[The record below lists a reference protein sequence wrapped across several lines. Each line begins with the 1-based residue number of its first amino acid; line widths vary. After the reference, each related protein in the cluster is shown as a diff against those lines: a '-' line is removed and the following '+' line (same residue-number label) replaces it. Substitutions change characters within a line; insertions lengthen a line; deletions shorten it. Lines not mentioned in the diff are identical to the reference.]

1 MRHKVTNNFGISD
14 EEFNRAVGLIRR
26 KQVAEGCGILLD
38 RMQRSSGETHG
49 MVSAALLLWD
59 AGLRDETIEV
69 LYCAHEKDESDLLVA
84 SQLARV
90 LNSERRFEDLLPIAE
105 KLSEMQPDE
114 SEWYGY
120 MAWGHYAKGEP
131 GKCREVI
138 AKGLRLGKNGVN
150 FQPGDRFTLEGPSRT
165 RVLLARNSQAAE
177 LIEGLKALYEQP
189 SGETRPA
196 PATVK
201 KEVVAEI
208 GETEAVWKGN
218 TGAVVAG
225 AIGGTTLAT
234 EYYFAYGT
242 DEKNLDRR
250 TETRWVPPGRTN
262 RFHQQAVDALVE
274 WQVFTVESE
283 VVGGD
288 PDPESPDAFA
298 FRLISPFGKDRN
310 HMNGIGIID
319 LFLGWF
325 SLRLSREDRTGS
337 IRADSQDLRDAE
349 VELVLRPKG
358 LDARDFFL
366 ASNVQGNFGE
376 TSSTEMSNTAPW
388 ALTGQLVD
396 PETLDGESWN
406 RLTFRFRDSPRA
418 WTFCGNNPEE
428 QTSAAR
434 YSYHPLGEVLS
445 RHQGNICFFFI
456 FGDVRDTPEG
466 IIDLRSIAIRYRNW
480 SILTPDAGAEL
491 TGFPDDSLSDPYCL
505 TNGWLDN
512 PKEMWFSAPR
522 PKAPQE
528 FTWRLPN
535 GARPKAVKIH
545 QNILRPVKTIEIL
558 TSTDGDTFQ
567 SQLTGELTR
576 IKPID
581 DVPTPAWIALDGQP
595 ASHLKLVIHSGHQD
609 DFWGLDG
616 FEVFD
621 DALPPVPELEPASV
635 SEDIDDLEPGQK
647 LYFQLVAE
655 NAAGE
660 SLGPVTAI
668 DIPATQK
675 PAITDGRVLRQA
687 GGRTTLL
694 LEIMPCGLD
703 TEVRGLITGPGGEP
717 FQGPVLDAGRNPS
730 VRHLVYAF
738 DGCEAV
744 GSYKAEITA
753 QNEAGHSDP
762 FIIEWEKD

>member
-1 MRHKVTNNFGISD
+1 MTESFQITTED
-14 EEFNRAVGLIRR
+14 FNRAIELIRQ
-26 KQVAEGCGILLD
+26 KQVAEGCDIILD
-38 RMQRSSGETHG
+38 RMQQSSGESPG
-49 MVSAALLLWD
+49 LVDVALFFW
-59 AGLRDETIEV
+59 GNEFRDEPIEV
-69 LYCAHEKDESDLLVA
+69 LFYAHEKDESDFLVF
-84 SQLARV
+84 SQLARA
-90 LNSERRFEDLLPIAE
+90 LNSERRFEELLPIAE
-105 KLSEMQPDE
+105 RLSELQPDE

-120 MAWGHYAKGEP
+120 MAWGHYAKGELE
-131 GKCREVI
+131 KCREVI
-138 AKGLRLGKNGVN
+138 AKGLKHGKNGIN
-150 FQPGDRFTLEGPSRT
+150 FQPGDRHTLEGPSRT

-189 SGETRPA
+189 SGQTRPT
-196 PATVK
+196 PATVT

-208 GETEAVWKGN
+208 GDTEAVWKGN

-242 DEKNLDRR
+242 DEKILDHH

-262 RFHQQAVDALVE
+262 RFRQQAVNALSE
-274 WQVFTVESE
+274 WQLFIIESE
-283 VVGGD
+283 VVGDD

-298 FRLISPFGKDRN
+298 LRLISPFGKDRN
-310 HMNGIGIID
+310 HMTGIGIID

-325 SLRLSREDRTGS
+325 SLRLSREDQTGS

-366 ASNVQGNFGE
+366 ASNVQSKIGE
-376 TSSTEMSNTAPW
+376 TSSTEMRNTAPW
-388 ALTGQLVD
+388 ALTGPLVD

-406 RLTFRFRDSPRA
+406 RLRFHFRNTPRS

-428 QTSAAR
+428 QSTGSR
-434 YSYHPLGEVLS
+434 YSYHPLGDVLS

-466 IIDLRSIAIRYRNW
+466 AIDLRSIEIRYRNW

-491 TGFPDDSLSDPYCL
+491 TGFPEDSFSDPYCL

-512 PKEMWFSAPR
+512 PKEMWFSAPQ
-522 PKAPQE
+522 PKTPQE

-535 GARPKAVKIH
+535 GAAPKAVKIH

-567 SQLTGELTR
+567 SLLTGELTK
-576 IKPID
+576 INPID
-581 DVPTPAWIALDGQP
+581 DVPTPAWIALEGKP
-595 ASHLKLVIHSGHQD
+595 ASHLKLVIHAGHQD

-621 DALPPVPELEPASV
+621 DALPPVPELDPASV
-635 SEDIDDLEPGQK
+635 SEEIGDLEPGQR

-660 SLGPVTAI
+660 SRGPVTAI

-675 PAITDGRVLRQA
+675 PAITDGRVLKQA
-687 GGRTTLL
+687 GERTTLF

-703 TEVRGLITGPGGEP
+703 TEVRGLITGPGGES
-717 FQGPVLDAGRNPS
+717 FQGPVLNAGRNPS

-738 DGCEAV
+738 DGSEAG

-753 QNEAGHSDP
+753 QNEAGESDP
-762 FIIEWEKD
+762 LIIEWEKD